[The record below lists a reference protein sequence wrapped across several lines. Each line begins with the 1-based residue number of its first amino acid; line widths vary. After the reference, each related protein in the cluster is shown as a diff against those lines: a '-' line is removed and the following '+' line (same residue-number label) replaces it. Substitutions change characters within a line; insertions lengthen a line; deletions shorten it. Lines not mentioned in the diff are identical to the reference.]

1 MHIRVAILAA
11 FFLLAAV
18 CASAQD
24 WSAVQGL
31 EPGTRVHVTTK
42 TGSELKGKINSA
54 TDSNAQ
60 LSVNGRILP
69 LSKDEILTIH
79 LTRRGSIAKRALI
92 GAAAG
97 AGIGAAVGAGAVAA
111 TKSDGL
117 AAAGGFLYGIP
128 IGAAIGAATTGHKR
142 GKLIYSSR

>member
-1 MHIRVAILAA
+1 MHIRIAIFGAL
-11 FFLLAAV
+11 FLFAAV
-18 CASAQD
+18 CVSAQD

-31 EPGTRVHVTTK
+31 KPGSRVYVTTK
-42 TGSELKGKINSA
+42 AGSELKGKIGSV
-54 TDSNAQ
+54 TDSIAQ
-60 LSVNGRILP
+60 IRVDGRLVP
-69 LSKDEILTIH
+69 LNKDEILTIH
-79 LTRRGSIAKRALI
+79 LSRRGSIVKRALI

-97 AGIGAAVGAGAVAA
+97 AGIGTAVGVGVVAA

-128 IGAAIGAATTGHKR
+128 LGAAVGAVTTGNRR

>member
-1 MHIRVAILAA
+1 MHIRTAIFAA

-18 CASAQD
+18 CVSAQD

-31 EPGTRVHVTTK
+31 KPGTRVYVTTK
-42 TGSELKGKINSA
+42 AGTELKGKIDSV

-60 LSVNGRILP
+60 LRINGRIVP
-69 LSKDEILTIH
+69 FNKDAILTIH
-79 LTRRGSIAKRALI
+79 LTRRGSIVRRALI

-97 AGIGAAVGAGAVAA
+97 AGIGAAVGVGVVAA

-128 IGAAIGAATTGHKR
+128 IGAVIGAATTRHKR
-142 GKLIYSSR
+142 GRLIYSSR